1 MNTKTDIMKKT
12 ITILSLIITTIGCAQ
27 VNPHAIGLRGS
38 GGNFGL
44 GGEIS
49 YQHGMGSSNRLEFD
63 LGWRG
68 DHNKN
73 YTHTALTGVYHWVW
87 NIEDGLNWY
96 IGPGAQLGFYQDK
109 YFSSNNSTTLSIGG
123 QLGLEYDFN
132 DLGAPLLLGL
142 DIRPMWGFIGA
153 TSGIGYGG
161 AFSLRYTF

>member
-1 MNTKTDIMKKT
+1 MKKIIVILALSMVT
-12 ITILSLIITTIGCAQ
+12 ISSAQ
-27 VNPHAIGLRGS
+27 VNPHAIGLRGG

-68 DHNKN
+68 NNGNN
-73 YTHTALTGVYHWVW
+73 YTHTALTGIYHWVW

-96 IGPGAQLGFYQDK
+96 VGPGAQLGFYQDK
-109 YFSSNNSTTLSIGG
+109 FFNNNNGVTLSIGG
-123 QLGLEYDFN
+123 QIGLEYDFN

-142 DIRPMWGFIGA
+142 DLRPMWGFIGG
-153 TSGIGYGG
+153 TSGVGYGG